1 MKSNELHTKYLP
13 TYSDFKP
20 VNKTSVVGYKLAR
33 LIHGNHYSVVTGL
46 FRYKAR
52 NVIANS
58 YSVLYE
64 REREHFNEH
73 LKDRLSVHKT
83 KEDAIATLLPIAKT
97 VDLQGKDLAL
107 LEITMIGDNI
117 EEALLSNDFVK
128 DMPVYVAPIMDKV
141 KQIDVIKV
149 DKDLVEPK

>member
-33 LIHGNHYSVVTGL
+33 LSHGNHYSVVTGL
-46 FRYKAR
+46 FRYKER
-52 NVIANS
+52 NIITNS

-64 REREHFNEH
+64 REKQHFNEH
-73 LKDRLSVHKT
+73 LKDRLSIHKT
-83 KEDAIATLLPIAKT
+83 KEDAITTLLPIAKT
-97 VDLQGKDLAL
+97 IDLHGQNLAL
-107 LEITMIGDNI
+107 LEITMSGDNI

-128 DMPVYVAPIMDKV
+128 DVPVYVAPIIDKV
-141 KQIDVIKV
+141 KQIDVIRV
-149 DKDLVEPK
+149 EKDLVK